1 MGILAI
7 SFLTRVTSFKETKG
21 VNSTIQKIS
30 TTQKPCFSLV
40 THGPCEVLPRPAL
53 LDFLA
58 VSHCTTVCPIL
69 GPAFSSE
76 TSLWVW
82 NMAHLK
88 ATLNDIEVHGSN
100 FANSVLIFYILW
112 WMLWLRSLHRWCWAV
127 VVKVV
132 VDLPRKE
139 CLVLLAEYSA
149 SVSKDWCGLVWW
161 IMMYMIMYAQQAPFF
176 WGSWSIFYNMSLYY
190 IFIII
195 VNISIHIIKYHTN
208 LSNEIA
214 IPKN

>member
-1 MGILAI
+1 MR
-7 SFLTRVTSFKETKG
+7 SFAKVCTPGFSGR
-21 VNSTIQKIS
+21 
-30 TTQKPCFSLV
+30 KPLYHCLPHSGTCIFFRNKFVSLK
-40 THGPCEVLPRPAL
+40 R
-53 LDFLA
+53 
-58 VSHCTTVCPIL
+58 
-69 GPAFSSE
+69 
-76 TSLWVW
+76 
-82 NMAHLK
+82 NMTHLK

-100 FANSVLIFYILW
+100 FANTVLIFYILW

-139 CLVLLAEYSA
+139 CLALLAEYSA

-161 IMMYMIMYAQQAPFF
+161 IMMYMIMYAQQAPLFL
-176 WGSWSIFYNMSLYY
+176 GSWSIFYNMSLYY
-190 IFIII
+190 III